1 MQTRTVEQVE
11 SWESRPF
18 SGGFAELHELSD
30 EEFSGAVVA
39 GNAWLFMLNGRV
51 VGVFEGTID
60 DFDEDAGTI
69 YTAPHDS
76 LPLLFSMHERGG
88 NTRAKYF
95 TNDTP
100 LSEADRTLRDA
111 NFTGYVVL
119 SENVL
124 SGDYYVVYYGGKKMS
139 AAFIGQSERLVT
151 GQEAFDRAADEVGI
165 YEVMDVSMNI
175 TEIPAPP
182 EPEPDDTTGAAGATV
197 DEPAGSTPTEST
209 GEDEARAESS
219 DAATSATEAT
229 SHEEATDPGS
239 QEEAGEPASP
249 EDAGEPASREE
260 ATETASQE
268 EAGEPASQ
276 EEPTKSE
283 AGEPAPAASS
293 TSEVDSEPDD
303 PSSEPETAHET
314 GGAGEADSSRQP
326 GRDRRDETG
335 AESGAEPEPA
345 SASTTEE
352 SATGGEAESEG
363 ATEDDLQAMFR
374 EEEEWRQTRSIPALS
389 PDETEGERDEPT
401 EQRPKRRPRRR
412 EQPEP
417 DPTPSGSSVDEERLE
432 ELQSAIEERE
442 RQIDELASSMESVE
456 TERNEMAAEL
466 DELRTE
472 RDDLEERVSNLESAL
487 QRAKDQQ
494 ATVDPS
500 ATDLSPAEALSGTN
514 LFVRYDSK
522 GKPTLESLSGGEV
535 DPEAVNANLKL
546 EHHTQFEAENVVV
559 EGEDFETFLEGTS
572 AYRFV
577 SWLVRGFPYELLE
590 SGKRSALGDL
600 YEAIPQIDRIEFD
613 GRVDAIGE
621 DGEAGGGDFAVV
633 VRDRM
638 GNPLA
643 VAELNDER
651 DPVHGEEMGTLVE
664 SATAVGDAE
673 PSLSGAFYVTASFFE
688 PAALETAEGAASSGG
703 LFSRSD
709 KKSYVK
715 TASKSGFH
723 LCLVEDR
730 ADSFHVTVPEL

>member
-11 SWESRPF
+11 AWESRPF

-60 DFDEDAGTI
+60 DFDEDAGTV

-182 EPEPDDTTGAAGATV
+182 EPEPDDAVGAAGATV
-197 DEPAGSTPTEST
+197 DEPAGSTAAESA

-219 DAATSATEAT
+219 DAPAPATEAT
-229 SHEEATDPGS
+229 SHEEAPEPAS
-239 QEEAGEPASP
+239 QEEARESEAGEPASA
-249 EDAGEPASREE
+249 E
-260 ATETASQE
+260 
-268 EAGEPASQ
+268 
-276 EEPTKSE
+276 
-283 AGEPAPAASS
+283 ASS
-293 TSEVDSEPDD
+293 TSEVDPEPDD
-303 PSSEPETAHET
+303 PSSERETAHET
-314 GGAGEADSSRQP
+314 G
-326 GRDRRDETG
+326 
-335 AESGAEPEPA
+335 AESAAEPEPA

-352 SATGGEAESEG
+352 SATGGEAESDG
-363 ATEDDLQAMFR
+363 TTEDDLQAMFR

-401 EQRPKRRPRRR
+401 EQRPQRRPRRR

-466 DELRTE
+466 DQLRTE

-613 GRVDAIGE
+613 GRVDAVGE

-709 KKSYVK
+709 KRSYVK